1 MRSVQAPS
9 PLLGAVC
16 PRIPVIGCFKPVSA
30 RPWARRQHALR
41 RQRSP
46 GAVLCSRTELDAP
59 ETGFEASEPGPP
71 EEASS
76 APALEEEEDEDEEE
90 PRRSPIEE
98 KLYAKFWEL
107 LDKED
112 ISLKRGQK
120 VGLDDRVR
128 NGGCGGGGG
137 GSLMGLHANA
147 CATAIAFFAMRASSD
162 DLMNVSVTNCPAP
175 IPTRQ
180 VWGVVL
186 MVEKGSA
193 IVDIGDK
200 YPAILDLDE
209 VAATWTPKTV
219 RG

>member
-120 VGLDDRVR
+120 VGLDEGVSNVLRWLPFSDGASCECVNHCNCIRCNAR
-128 NGGCGGGGG
+128 ICGWP
-137 GSLMGLHANA
+137 HE
-147 CATAIAFFAMRASSD
+147 CE
-162 DLMNVSVTNCPAP
+162 C
-175 IPTRQ
+175 
-180 VWGVVL
+180 
-186 MVEKGSA
+186 
-193 IVDIGDK
+193 
-200 YPAILDLDE
+200 
-209 VAATWTPKTV
+209 
-219 RG
+219 